1 MSVNRDFW
9 NGVATF
15 VGAPAPRC
23 EWEHACGKHFAA
35 LSKRFLIG
43 SGNPA
48 QYADCPLKCGCV
60 HRRGPMAGNRV
71 RYICDCDDQTCP
83 EFTLSS
89 HQSESLSLDGTAFC
103 ATLAECLGVVRGKNS
118 LGKHRRAI
126 ELGHLTVNETP
137 WPVWICFPSVDDKL
151 INNVRAI
158 IESTTQRPLAVLTPE
173 HEAEA
178 GELLAR
184 NGSRLLAL
192 RSHVTLGKS
201 GELFADEKILDRIVR
216 EGAGGM
222 ALRPKGAQLSLRGKR
237 YELVDGF
244 TGLVDLKTKKT
255 MEIKPLRCQAA
266 LRALVQGGAG
276 SQAASMHK
284 KDLCD
289 IVYKDAPGNKPRS
302 KEDKPIQFFR
312 HRRDGKTIQM
322 PIYNAIVR
330 SDEHGKYWL
339 EL

>member
-1 MSVNRDFW
+1 MSVNWDFW

-15 VGAPAPRC
+15 AGAPAPRC

-35 LSKRFLIG
+35 LSRCFLMA

-48 QYADCPLKCGCV
+48 QYADCPQKCGCF

-71 RYICDCDDQTCP
+71 RYICACDDQTCP

-89 HQSESLSLDGTAFC
+89 HQSESISLDGAAFC
-103 ATLAECLGVVRGKNS
+103 AALAECLGVVRGKNS
-118 LGKHRRAI
+118 LGKHRRSI
-126 ELGHLTVNETP
+126 ELGHVIVNETP
-137 WPVWICFPSVDDKL
+137 WPVWICFPGGDDNL
-151 INNVRAI
+151 IDSVRAI
-158 IESTTQRPLAVLTPE
+158 IESTTQRPFEVLTPE
-173 HEAEA
+173 HESEA

-184 NGSRLLAL
+184 NGGRLLPL

-216 EGAGGM
+216 GGAGGIAM
-222 ALRPKGAQLSLRGKR
+222 RPKGIQLKLRGDR
-237 YELVDGF
+237 YEILNGF
-244 TGLVDLKTKKT
+244 TGLVDLKKKHKT
-255 MEIKPLRCQAA
+255 VIDSLRCQTA
-266 LRALVQGGAG
+266 LRVLVQNGSG
-276 SQAASMHK
+276 SQATAMHK
-284 KDLCD
+284 KNLCD
-289 IVYKDAPGNKPRS
+289 IVYRETPGNRPRP

-322 PIYNAIVR
+322 PLYKAIVR
-330 SDEHGKYWL
+330 TDEHGMYWL